1 MSFLL
6 HKLFSKTK
14 GEENNMSKIDNVKA
28 FVKDNESDI
37 LIGGGIVAGVLSA
50 VTLIFA
56 TVRAVD
62 EYKTHKEN
70 LELCETIETMPNEED
85 KEVAVTDEDRKILVR
100 NEKLQY
106 VWNMTKLYALPVIG
120 GAVSIGA
127 ILTAHKIDKD
137 DKNEALAV
145 ATEALAAASSI
156 AASFAEYRR
165 RVVET
170 YGAQA
175 DYDIYMGRSET
186 EIVSEET
193 DPKTGKTKKVKST
206 VVTYDP
212 IDNDV
217 YKREWSIWT
226 STECTKDPK
235 RNLAFIRACKI
246 AYQNQVDARGYAIGN
261 DFYQHVGI
269 DTSVGEDQTEPYLPN
284 DIGTISNKIWEKLPD
299 EFDWKGRHYRKAD
312 YSGILD
318 LGITSERLEMCNKD
332 IFDGNSDDAWIFRP
346 NFYPIAGPLE
356 FAHEYFKKHKNMK
369 SFDI

>member
-1 MSFLL
+1 
-6 HKLFSKTK
+6 
-14 GEENNMSKIDNVKA
+14 MSKIDNIKA

-70 LELCETIETMPNEED
+70 LELCETIETIPNDED

-193 DPKTGKTKKVKST
+193 DPKTGKTKKVKNT
-206 VVTYDP
+206 VVTYNP
-212 IDNDV
+212 INNDI
-217 YKREWSIWT
+217 YKREFGPWGSNMWT
-226 STECTKDPK
+226 KNPN
-235 RNLAFIRACKI
+235 RNKISMDSWVRAVNEQI
-246 AYQNQVDARGYAIGN
+246 ARRGYALVN
-261 DFYQHVGI
+261 DLYQYFGI
-269 DTSVGEDQTEPYLPN
+269 DTAVGPDQTEPFVPN
-284 DIGTISNKIWEKLPD
+284 SIGWVGEKILNFLPD
-299 EFDWKGRHYRKAD
+299 EWDWKGRHYIKSEYATTVN
-312 YSGILD
+312 
-318 LGITSERLEMCNKD
+318 LGITNERMSQ
-332 IFDGNSDDAWIFRP
+332 FDYDCKHECTDDVWIIRP
-346 NFYPIAGPLE
+346 NCYPIDPILE
-356 FAHEYFKKHKNMK
+356 FAHSYFNQKKK
-369 SFDI
+369 SALAVDRAVLDELGKREFFNI